1 MAVSL
6 EARVP
11 LLNRRVVEFAWRVP
25 THLKYRPDQGKW
37 LLRQALY
44 RHIPHRGRRGGQPTG
59 LAVMLRIYLM
69 QQWFGLPACSRQVR
83 PMDGRQPV

>member
-1 MAVSL
+1 MCFFETPYAGTRQKPVWRHKRLFLLAVAVDQASIAVSL

-25 THLKYRPDQGKW
+25 HPFKIPPRLDQGRW

-44 RHIPHRGRRGGQPTG
+44 RHIPR
-59 LAVMLRIYLM
+59 
-69 QQWFGLPACSRQVR
+69 S
-83 PMDGRQPV
+83 